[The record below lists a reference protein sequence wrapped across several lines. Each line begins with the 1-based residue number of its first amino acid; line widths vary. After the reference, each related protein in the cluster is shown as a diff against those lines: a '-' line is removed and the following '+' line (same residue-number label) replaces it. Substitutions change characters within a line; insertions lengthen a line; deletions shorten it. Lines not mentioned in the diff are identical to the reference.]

1 MINLYP
7 YRTIP
12 ILYICF
18 DKFCVRPHRQLSRKV
33 AAKHYNLQSF
43 LSHLLKSVCK
53 ISGNLCVYQI
63 LVAINNIH
71 PNSALAYVKMHILC
85 VFHIRK
91 GKRTAKITYNLTE
104 SKRICITYADAQC
117 GG

>member
-18 DKFCVRPHRQLSRKV
+18 DKFCVRPHRQLSRKF

-53 ISGNLCVYQI
+53 ISGNLCIYQI
-63 LVAINNIH
+63 LVAIGYKI
-71 PNSALAYVKMHILC
+71 K
-85 VFHIRK
+85 RK
-91 GKRTAKITYNLTE
+91 LTIFIPIPP
-104 SKRICITYADAQC
+104 SPM
-117 GG
+117 